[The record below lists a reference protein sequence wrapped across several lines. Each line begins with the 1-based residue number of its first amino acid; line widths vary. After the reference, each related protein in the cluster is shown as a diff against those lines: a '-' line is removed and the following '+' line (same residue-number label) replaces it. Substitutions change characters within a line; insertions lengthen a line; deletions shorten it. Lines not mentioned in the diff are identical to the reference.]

1 MKFWRSF
8 CKMFSFANPFLDF
21 RILKVELLGCESST
35 FTLQKL
41 PFWHSKVA
49 LSGAF
54 FMLFR
59 GCFRCFEN
67 VKRTLSASCETSHIL
82 RISHR
87 RKLFSEKWAA
97 FCVETHF

>member
-21 RILKVELLGCESST
+21 LILKVELSGCESST

-41 PFWHSKVA
+41 PFWRSKVA

-59 GCFRCFEN
+59 GVFGAL
-67 VKRTLSASCETSHIL
+67 KT
-82 RISHR
+82 
-87 RKLFSEKWAA
+87 
-97 FCVETHF
+97 